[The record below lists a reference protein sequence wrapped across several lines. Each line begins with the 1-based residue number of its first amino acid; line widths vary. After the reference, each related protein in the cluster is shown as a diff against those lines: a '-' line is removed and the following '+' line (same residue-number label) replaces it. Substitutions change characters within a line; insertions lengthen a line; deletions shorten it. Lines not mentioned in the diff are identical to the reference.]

1 MTEITKLRELLARV
15 ESAAGPD
22 RELDYAIHDIQMGGW
37 LQEHGYERSK
47 DGDGYVTDT
56 PPVEGTSRCCG
67 PEEFTSSID
76 AAVALCE
83 RVLPGW
89 WWKVGTCCVSDDA
102 CVAPDYNSPEHGERL
117 KREFPLPAERYPE
130 TNARGSTSLTWGP
143 FDEGF
148 DIDRRPPG
156 NVALALCQAILEA
169 KLYIAE
175 QAAA

>member
-1 MTEITKLRELLARV
+1 MTDISKLRELLVRV
-15 ESAAGPD
+15 ESTTEPLI
-22 RELDYAIHDIQMGGW
+22 ELDRQISGLLEAGLVNII
-37 LQEHGYERSK
+37 E
-47 DGDGYVTDT
+47 
-56 PPVEGTSRCCG
+56 PPRY
-67 PEEFTSSID
+67 TSSID
-76 AAVALCE
+76 AAVALCA

-89 WWKVGTCCVSDDA
+89 GLSVCRCCVSDDA
-102 CVAPDYNSPEHGERL
+102 RVWPDYNCPEHGERL

-130 TNARGSTSLTWGP
+130 TNARGATELTWGP

-175 QAAA
+175 QAET